1 MSNKRCVICKKPW
14 EVVELYEG
22 IYDNQ
27 MIMVCEE
34 CANEEKIPRLRKP
47 SQDQL
52 QLADKRYSVRE
63 RMENMSGINRYRT
76 NVDKEQQNAQTTISR
91 LKMPEPKQKH
101 EQVTDNYYWNLNMA
115 RRRKKMT
122 INQLSV
128 KTGIPIEI
136 IEAIEKGKI
145 PKDFEQIFV
154 RLEDFFQIKLLKH
167 HKSKIHYVLPE
178 DEEEEILNEV
188 KQKMETTRVVDEDD
202 DFEEFDQRQKNK
214 KLKEISEGDLD
225 MSDRKQLDEITLD
238 DLVELKRQ
246 KEKKQ
251 QQAKL
256 RQQTE
261 ELLGDDLDIEFE

>member
-1 MSNKRCVICKKPW
+1 MPNKRCVICKKPW
-14 EVVELYEG
+14 EITELYEG

-52 QLADKRYSVRE
+52 KLADKRYSVRE
-63 RMENMSGINRYRT
+63 RMENMSGMNKYRT
-76 NVDKEQQNAQTTISR
+76 GLGKDQQVVQKNLSKLRT
-91 LKMPEPKQKH
+91 PEPKQKH
-101 EQVTDNYYWNLNMA
+101 EQVVDNYYWALNIA

-128 KTGIPIEI
+128 KTQIPIEI

-154 RLEDFFQIKLLKH
+154 KLEDFFRIKLLKH
-167 HKSKIHYVLPE
+167 HKSRVHYILPE
-178 DEEEEILNEV
+178 DEEKEILNEV
-188 KQKMETTRVVDEDD
+188 KQKMETTRIIDEDT
-202 DFEEFDQRQKNK
+202 EFKELDERQKQS
-214 KLKEISEGDLD
+214 KLREITEGELNISNRKE
-225 MSDRKQLDEITLD
+225 LDEITLN

-246 KEKKQ
+246 KEKKEKQ
-251 QQAKL
+251 EKL
-256 RQQTE
+256 RKQTE
-261 ELLGDDLDIEFE
+261 ELLGDDLEIEFE

>member
-1 MSNKRCVICKKPW
+1 MSSKRCVICKKPW
-14 EVVELYEG
+14 EVIELYEG
-22 IYDNQ
+22 IYDNE

-76 NVDKEQQNAQTTISR
+76 HVDKDQQNAQSTISR

-101 EQVTDNYYWNLNMA
+101 EQIVDNYYWNLNMA

-122 INQLSV
+122 INQVSV
-128 KTGIPIEI
+128 RTQIPIEI

-154 RLEDFFQIKLLKH
+154 RLEDFFGIKLLKH
-167 HKSKIHYVLPE
+167 HKSKVHYILPE
-178 DEEEEILNEV
+178 DEEEEILDEV
-188 KQKMETTRVVDEDD
+188 KQKMETTRVIDEDTE
-202 DFEEFDQRQKNK
+202 FEELDKRQKQT
-214 KLKEISEGDLD
+214 KLKEISEGDLNI
-225 MSDRKQLDEITLD
+225 SDRKQLDEITLN

-251 QQAKL
+251 QRQQL

-261 ELLGDDLDIEFE
+261 DLLGDDLDIDFE